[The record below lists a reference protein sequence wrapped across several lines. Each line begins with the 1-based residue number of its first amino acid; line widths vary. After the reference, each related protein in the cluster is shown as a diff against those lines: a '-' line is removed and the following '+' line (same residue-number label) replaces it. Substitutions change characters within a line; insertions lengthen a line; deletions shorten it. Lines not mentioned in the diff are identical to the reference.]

1 MYGDYGLTVIET
13 QWPSTSAVMHE
24 DYKEYDLHVYSLLA
38 WVQVQVYKVASNVFR
53 SHYRWMLY

>member
-53 SHYRWMLY
+53 SHYR